1 MLKYKYVLDSR
12 NFSDVEAFQEYL
24 NKMGK
29 KGYELV
35 QWQLIDIGG
44 FMAFNNRLQPV
55 GNVLSILITWKIEDH
70 DS

>member
-1 MLKYKYVLDSR
+1 MSMLKFKYMIDSG
-12 NFSDVEAFQEYL
+12 NFSSVEAFQEYL

-35 QWQLIDIGG
+35 QWQTVNFVNYYSMI
-44 FMAFNNRLQPV
+44 QPTS
-55 GNVLSILITWKIEDH
+55 NTMSIIITWKIEDH

>member
-1 MLKYKYVLDSR
+1 MLKFKYVIDSE
-12 NFSDVEAFQEYL
+12 NFSNIEAFQEYL

-35 QWQLIDIGG
+35 QWQLVNFINCYSTI
-44 FMAFNNRLQPV
+44 QPV
-55 GNVLSILITWKIEDH
+55 CNTLSILITWKIEDH